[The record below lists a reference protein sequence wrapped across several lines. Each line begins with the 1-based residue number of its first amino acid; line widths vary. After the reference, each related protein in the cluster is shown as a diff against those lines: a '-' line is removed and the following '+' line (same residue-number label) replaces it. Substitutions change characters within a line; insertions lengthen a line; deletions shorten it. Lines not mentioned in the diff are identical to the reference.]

1 MNGEILESLDAI
13 NENYEEKERF
23 KKYYEIID
31 KYEIPFT
38 VWLTYSQIDR
48 QFIYKWLDRWSEI
61 PEKVIESIAK
71 RNDYYFFY
79 DILAKKGYLFYFLQD
94 ILKLRELYKDDI
106 DIIIGFINLKDYKSG
121 LEEFLNLT
129 YEEYKYQKDST
140 WVYKRSTPPLK
151 QLGFIKN
158 LIFSLIQ
165 IYRRT
170 KHDFVFEWIIL
181 FYDISVFNCTN
192 YNKYI
197 SCKDNISFI
206 YMLANI
212 HNYLLYNFLED
223 CCFNFNLFRI
233 QTRYGAVDLIQE
245 MIAMYTKSYIQIGCE
260 SVLQLFAN
268 IFNNH
273 YNYLNILQRVSI
285 LECINYN
292 ILFFNEDNV
301 FIRFDNLD
309 INLLQQ
315 VYIDCDKLDDDIS
328 YKLIIISFI
337 LSVSK
342 KKGIFIKNKKFLYY
356 FIQDLFKLLDDFKP
370 YCDIYES
377 ILTSD
382 SNVSDYVSVC
392 HRYILQITEIFEHLS
407 NLIVIEND
415 NLESILYSSELKKK
429 ITDSCGLHIKN
440 LNYMFTKYSKIQETV
455 SEFNIGDYIS
465 KLFDTIL
472 FYRDCKDFDKIIDNC
487 KTHLDKSDVLE
498 LNLEM
503 KRFINKAKVIEHPD
517 DIELDAITMEHLYEP
532 VTLPSSKM
540 IVNKDTIKIHLYEH
554 DFDPFTRVKFTK
566 EEIDY
571 FMS

>member
-1 MNGEILESLDAI
+1 MNESEILELLEGVNGD
-13 NENYEEKERF
+13 YEEKERF

-38 VWLTYSQIDR
+38 VWITYSQIDR
-48 QFIYKWLDRWSEI
+48 AFLYKWLDRWSVI

-71 RNDYYFFY
+71 RSDYYLFY
-79 DILAKKGYLFYFLQD
+79 DILAKKGYLFYLFHD
-94 ILKLRELYKDDI
+94 ILMLKELYKDDI
-106 DIIIGFINLKDYKSG
+106 DTIIGFINLKEYKAG
-121 LEEFLNLT
+121 LEQFLNQT
-129 YEEYKYQKDST
+129 YEKYKYQKDST

-165 IYRRT
+165 IYRRS
-170 KHDFVFEWIIL
+170 KHDFIFEWIIL

-206 YMLANI
+206 YMLASI

-223 CCFNFNLFRI
+223 CCFNFNRFRI
-233 QTRYGAVDLIQE
+233 QTRYGSVDLIQE
-245 MIAMYTKSYIQIGCE
+245 MITMYTKSYIQIGCE
-260 SVLQLFAN
+260 SVLELFAN
-268 IFNNH
+268 LFNNH
-273 YNYLNILQRVSI
+273 YYYLNILQRVSI

-292 ILFFNEDNV
+292 ILFFNEGV

-315 VYIDCDKLDDDIS
+315 VYIDSNKLDDDIS

-337 LSVSK
+337 LSISK
-342 KKGIFIKNKKFLYY
+342 KKGVFIKNKKFLYY

-377 ILTSD
+377 ILTSE

-392 HRYILQITEIFEHLS
+392 HRYILQISEIFEHLS
-407 NLIVIEND
+407 NLMLIEND
-415 NLESILYSSELKKK
+415 NIDSILHSTELKKK
-429 ITDSCGLHIKN
+429 LTDSCGLHIKN
-440 LNYMFTKYSKIQETV
+440 LNYMFNKYIKIEETIL
-455 SEFNIGDYIS
+455 EFNIADYIS

-472 FYRDCKDFDKIIDNC
+472 FYRDSKDFDKIVNTC
-487 KTHLDKSDVLE
+487 KTHLADCNILE

-503 KRFINKAKVIEHPD
+503 KRFINKAKIVEESEN
-517 DIELDAITMEHLYEP
+517 IELDAITMEPLYEP
-532 VTLPSSKM
+532 VTLPGSKM
-540 IVNKDTIKIHLYEH
+540 VVNRDTIKLHLY
-554 DFDPFTRVKFTK
+554 
-566 EEIDY
+566 
-571 FMS
+571 